1 MTKDSEPEE
10 EYSGFKTLGT
20 DIDEAYSET
29 WELDADVDD
38 ILEDDY
44 SDDE

>member
-1 MTKDSEPEE
+1 MEPE

-29 WELDADVDD
+29 FESDDDVDEM
-38 ILEDDY
+38 IEDSY
-44 SDDE
+44 DDED